1 MANSDMQSNSQGWVF
16 YVKASFAI
24 SILAMVAGIFF
35 MPGAII
41 AKGYM
46 GICSLF
52 MMSSTI
58 SLSKTLRDEHEGQ
71 RLMNKIS
78 DAKTQQIIKEYTDV

>member
-1 MANSDMQSNSQGWVF
+1 MPIQEMQSNSQGWIF

-24 SILAMVAGIFF
+24 SMLAMVAGIFF
-35 MPGAII
+35 MPGALI

-46 GICSLF
+46 AICSLF
-52 MMSSTI
+52 MVSSTI

-71 RLMNKIS
+71 RLINKIS
-78 DAKTQQIIKEYTDV
+78 EAKTQQIIKEYTD